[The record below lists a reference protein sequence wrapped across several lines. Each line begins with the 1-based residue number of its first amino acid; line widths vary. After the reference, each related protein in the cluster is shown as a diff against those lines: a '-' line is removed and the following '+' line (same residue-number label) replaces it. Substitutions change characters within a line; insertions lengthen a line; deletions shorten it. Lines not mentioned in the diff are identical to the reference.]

1 MFRNDGPSSTS
12 TVRMIT
18 IIRTACN
25 KVPTFLWLPHAAPIC
40 FVSKISRLYDFCIV
54 YITPE
59 VARGYPRGVVWFAIL
74 GRNLSSLKRVGN
86 IEWVLD
92 TIMSD
97 EDRDVDIES
106 DVIIHVTI

>member
-1 MFRNDGPSSTS
+1 VG
-12 TVRMIT
+12 I
-18 IIRTACN
+18 
-25 KVPTFLWLPHAAPIC
+25 
-40 FVSKISRLYDFCIV
+40 
-54 YITPE
+54 
-59 VARGYPRGVVWFAIL
+59 PRGVVWFAIL

>member
-1 MFRNDGPSSTS
+1 MRDLILIRLPLYVLYLKFRACTTFALFTS
-12 TVRMIT
+12 RRKLHVGI
-18 IIRTACN
+18 
-25 KVPTFLWLPHAAPIC
+25 
-40 FVSKISRLYDFCIV
+40 
-54 YITPE
+54 
-59 VARGYPRGVVWFAIL
+59 PRGVVWFAIL